1 MKNIEIKNALK
12 RLIALGS
19 LSFVLVTTGCS
30 SKENNAEPSNE
41 VTTEVENNNEQENTA
56 NANDTQETE
65 NNNTEDNEIVKYFED
80 KNKELNSTIKEE
92 NSLLYTDNIELTNEI
107 WNEYFIDAIDFIFYD
122 KEYKDT
128 KFADLNPEAQQKCID
143 ELQEAENKMN
153 MINPNWKEDLGN
165 IKDATAEAYSNL
177 LYSIE
182 NLIGTDNYNKIKD
195 SIGSLKDGLSDIGNS
210 IKDSANNLYQ
220 GYKSSHQK

>member
-1 MKNIEIKNALK
+1 MKNIEFKKALK
-12 RLIALGS
+12 RLIAMGS
-19 LSFVLVTTGCS
+19 LSFVLVITGCS
-30 SKENNAEPSNE
+30 SKENNVEPENV

-80 KNKELNSTIKEE
+80 KNEE
-92 NSLLYTDNIELTNEI
+92 MDNIIYTENIEVANEF

-128 KFADLNPEAQQKCID
+128 KFADLNPEAQAKCID

-153 MINPNWKEDLGN
+153 MINPNWKEDLGT

-177 LYSIE
+177 LDSIE

-195 SIGSLKDGLSDIGNS
+195 IKDSLKDGLSDIGNS
-210 IKDSANNLYQ
+210 IKDSANNWYQ
-220 GYKSSHQK
+220 GYKSRNK

>member
-1 MKNIEIKNALK
+1 MKNIEIKKALK
-12 RLIALGS
+12 KLIAIGS
-19 LSFVLVTTGCS
+19 LSFVLVITGCS
-30 SKENNAEPSNE
+30 SKENNAEPENE
-41 VTTEVENNNEQENTA
+41 VTTEIENNNEQENIA
-56 NANDTQETE
+56 NTNNTQETE

-80 KNKELNSTIKEE
+80 KNEE
-92 NSLLYTDNIELTNEI
+92 MDNIIYTENIEVANEF

-177 LYSIE
+177 LDSFE

-195 SIGSLKDGLSDIGNS
+195 IKDSLKDGLSDIGNS